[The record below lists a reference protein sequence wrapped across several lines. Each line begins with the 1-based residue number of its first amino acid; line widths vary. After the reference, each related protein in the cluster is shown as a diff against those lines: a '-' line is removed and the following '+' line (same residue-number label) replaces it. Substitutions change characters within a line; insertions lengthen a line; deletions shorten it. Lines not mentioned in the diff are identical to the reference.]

1 MSSSFESKASAS
13 IYEKLM
19 SKYEADPDDPMK
31 KFNKSKPKEL
41 KDLQG
46 AKDRVRQALR
56 KEEEDPPIPGKRR

>member
-41 KDLQG
+41 KDLHG

-56 KEEEDPPIPGKRR
+56 KEEEDRPMQDFK

>member
-1 MSSSFESKASAS
+1 
-13 IYEKLM
+13 M

-41 KDLQG
+41 KDLHG

-56 KEEEDPPIPGKRR
+56 KEEEDRPMQDFK